1 VPRIT
6 GNRSDLDGLS
16 QIYQNQSTIAPLR
29 KKITGRIILSARN
42 ETIIQNRKRTSQP
55 VRGSSYHSKS
65 RLTRRIIR
73 RRSRDLLELEM
84 GTINSST
91 LDDSIEKNKGSQTSK
106 ENPQWK
112 QGPPKPRPS

>member
-84 GTINSST
+84 GTIISST
-91 LDDSIEKNKGSQTSK
+91 LDDSMERNKGSQTSK

>member
-1 VPRIT
+1 MDFPK
-6 GNRSDLDGLS
+6 
-16 QIYQNQSTIAPLR
+16 STKTNPPLLPCA
-29 KKITGRIILSARN
+29 KKITERIILSARN

-84 GTINSST
+84 GTIISST
-91 LDDSIEKNKGSQTSK
+91 LDDSIEK
-106 ENPQWK
+106 
-112 QGPPKPRPS
+112 QGESN